1 MSEELLDR
9 IANVMA
15 DTAQAM
21 CESWDRTGVPPWQGE
36 CDFGPIADAALRE
49 LGLSHAGSQTTN
61 TELSARIAAVME
73 AHDVNSDCQCH
84 DYITNW
90 FDHMADAILAMPGI
104 AVVELPEPDH
114 HEPAADD
121 VNGYV
126 EWHYPHGSIAVTDD
140 GTIMWER
147 WHIHDP
153 SRIRAAAAALLA
165 AAEYAEK
172 ETK

>member
-104 AVVELPEPDH
+104 AVVELPEPVYGPDGGGQFGWDTAISTVTATPDEDGYWSVWDQDFQMEP
-114 HEPAADD
+114 HEARDL
-121 VNGYV
+121 
-126 EWHYPHGSIAVTDD
+126 
-140 GTIMWER
+140 
-147 WHIHDP
+147 
-153 SRIRAAAAALLA
+153 AAALLA
-165 AAEYAEK
+165 AAEYAERDQ
-172 ETK
+172 